1 MKKRTCHD
9 EIRRKVYECNDS
21 CDAHSTRVSIAKIS
35 CVGHE
40 PRLTGVLFSGLVELS
55 TIFSEKALV
64 AKVDDGIYLSRL
76 ISVES
81 KRSSLEN
88 TVVFMSDERLNSSF
102 VVDWY
107 ASRLL
112 KI

>member
-1 MKKRTCHD
+1 MKKRTYHD

-55 TIFSEKALV
+55 AIFGEKALI
-64 AKVDDGIYLSRL
+64 AKVDDGVYLSRL
-76 ISVES
+76 ISVEW
-81 KRSSLEN
+81 KRSSFKSVPWTSCRTRDSIAL
-88 TVVFMSDERLNSSF
+88 SSSIGTPRGF
-102 VVDWY
+102 
-107 ASRLL
+107 
-112 KI
+112 